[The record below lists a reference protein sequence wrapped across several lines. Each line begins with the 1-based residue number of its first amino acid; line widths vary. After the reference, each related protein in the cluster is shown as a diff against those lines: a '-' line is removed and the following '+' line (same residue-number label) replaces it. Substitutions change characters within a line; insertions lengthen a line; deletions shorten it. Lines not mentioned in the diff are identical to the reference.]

1 MPLLILLLTLVRLPS
16 LDPSRVE
23 RFEGSLDMLML
34 SSLMA
39 TGASLSL
46 LLWGMGLFDLEG
58 SSSVNSNWTVF
69 GGLVAVILVDWLA
82 DY

>member
-1 MPLLILLLTLVRLPS
+1 
-16 LDPSRVE
+16 
-23 RFEGSLDMLML
+23 
-34 SSLMA
+34 MA